1 MWFADLK
8 PSSPFFASFDLNSL
22 VGSKPFRF
30 AAESLRRDP
39 QIALAAVSQA
49 CSITVLFLHLATC
62 TVVSW
67 IMLDLVGKSRFDRYS
82 SCVVRMATHC
92 DTRIWKRIVRHKWMG
107 KPGKSW
113 EHATHSFAQP
123 EASNLKLQDLR
134 SLVCLAVCR
143 GRTCSCLKL
152 RLVNP
157 VCCSSFAQSDL
168 ACRFRRHTIIIYNH

>member
-8 PSSPFFASFDLNSL
+8 PISPFFASFDLNSL
-22 VGSKPFRF
+22 VSPSGLPLNPWGETLKLPLQL
-30 AAESLRRDP
+30 SLRLVASLYCSCIWQLAQLQVGSCWIQSASLDS
-39 QIALAAVSQA
+39 IA
-49 CSITVLFLHLATC
+49 VLPVLWGWQRIAIHAFE
-62 TVVSW
+62 S
-67 IMLDLVGKSRFDRYS
+67 GS
-82 SCVVRMATHC
+82 SGT
-92 DTRIWKRIVRHKWMG
+92 MG

-152 RLVNP
+152 RLVNT

-168 ACRFRRHTIIIYNH
+168 AQRVTVSCADSEGTL